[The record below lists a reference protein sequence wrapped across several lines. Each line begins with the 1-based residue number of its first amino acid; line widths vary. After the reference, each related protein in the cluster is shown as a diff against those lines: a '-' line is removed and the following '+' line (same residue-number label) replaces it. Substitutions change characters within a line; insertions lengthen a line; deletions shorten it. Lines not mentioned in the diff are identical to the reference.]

1 MGNVNMRQKR
11 DNRSGEKAKRVR
23 AIWKTL
29 DDLAT
34 HQILRRKQSF
44 NSKLPITYGSTNRE
58 EVIEKSESVW
68 R

>member
-11 DNRSGEKAKRVR
+11 DNRSGEKEKWVR

-34 HQILRRKQSF
+34 DQILWRKQSF

-58 EVIEKSESVW
+58 DVIEKSESV
-68 R
+68 